1 MGQQSTTVRER
12 ILLLA
17 SRSLRRGPSAP
28 LLRFVRHFEPY
39 FTGILRPELHV
50 LGGSARAL
58 HGAGLLRDYPH
69 LHEAPAGRDGGLV
82 ALANLLVEGAQDP
95 GVATRV
101 VYLLDPAD
109 AASMYPDSHALKR
122 ECVVTGTPFLATYEA
137 AAQWY
142 ALQWAEA
149 VREGTGGGEW
159 FVDGDT
165 RRRAGVPG
173 RAPGEL
179 GIALIAHDALKG
191 RMLAFAEDH
200 FDWLRRFGR
209 RYATGTTGGLLNG
222 KVAPRLAEA
231 WEADRDEL
239 AAFERLGAVPPRLRA
254 RVDDGTRLEEAAARM
269 AERLSGE
276 SWVHGEQSG
285 PKGGDI
291 QVAEHVRRDEC
302 HLVAFFEDPHVSREH
317 EADIQLL
324 ERATRIPG
332 RAAVCLH
339 DPETVDLWA
348 QRWARTADPQD
359 GAAPMTLAEAC
370 ARRWGVD
377 LIATDEAEAL
387 PKAVADYLTA
397 LVMHGAAECPG
408 ATQRILI
415 GGGQWCTRISRA
427 VRASLGGAD
436 ANAMA
441 VDVTPVDD
449 GADADRALA
458 AAAELA
464 RHFSGRLWPRPCG
477 AVSYV
482 AAVLDGGESWP
493 EPAVLYPQLRA
504 VHAQGAAIV
513 IADDDADA
521 GQVRAAL
528 DSGLVGVLAAP
539 RETVRRL
546 LVTGH

>member
-39 FTGILRPELHV
+39 FTRVLRPELHV

-58 HGAGLLRDYPH
+58 RGAGLLREYPH

-82 ALANLLVEGAQDP
+82 ALANLLVEGAHDP
-95 GVATRV
+95 DVATRV

-109 AASMYPDSHALKR
+109 AASMYPDSQALKR

-149 VREGTGGGEW
+149 VCEGAGGGEW

-165 RRRAGVPG
+165 RRRAAIPG
-173 RAPGEL
+173 RTPGDL

-191 RMLAFAEDH
+191 RMLAFAEAH
-200 FDWLRRFGR
+200 FEWLHRFGR

-222 KVAPRLAEA
+222 EVAPRLTEA
-231 WEADRDEL
+231 WKADRDEM
-239 AAFERLGAVPPRLRA
+239 AAFQRLGVVPPQLRA
-254 RVDDGTRLEEAAARM
+254 RVNDGIRLEKAAARM
-269 AERLSGE
+269 AERLGGE
-276 SWVHGEQSG
+276 SWVRGEQSG

-332 RAAVCLH
+332 RTAVCLH
-339 DPETVDLWA
+339 DPETVELWA
-348 QRWARTADPQD
+348 QRWALTADPQD

-370 ARRWGVD
+370 ARQWGVD
-377 LIATDEAEAL
+377 LIAADGAEAL
-387 PKAVADYLTA
+387 STAVADYLTA
-397 LVMHGAAECPG
+397 LVTHCAAARPA

-415 GGGQWCTRISRA
+415 GGGQWCSRVSRA
-427 VRASLGGAD
+427 VRVATDRGDAD
-436 ANAMA
+436 AAA
-441 VDVTPVDD
+441 VEAVPVDEV
-449 GADADRALA
+449 ADADSALA
-458 AAAELA
+458 AAGELA
-464 RHFSGRLWPRPCG
+464 RRFSGRLWPR
-477 AVSYV
+477 ASASVSYT
-482 AAVLDGGESWP
+482 AAVLDGGASWP
-493 EPAVLYPQLRA
+493 PQAVLYPRLGA

-513 IADDDADA
+513 IADDDAEI
-521 GQVRAAL
+521 GRVRAVL
-528 DSGLVGVLAAP
+528 DSGLVDVLAAP
-539 RETVRRL
+539 RTTVRQL
-546 LVTGH
+546 LVAEH